1 MNSSVTNPDSSD
13 HADIAGGVSP
23 PAGLSEPA
31 PAKALV
37 IGELTGD
44 RTCVSCGF
52 NLAGQ
57 QIVREPWYGLA
68 LVRCPECSTAAALN
82 EYPSLGRWYG
92 RLAFLS
98 AALYLFV
105 LFGMYLA
112 TCGIVGGIA
121 TAINDDHIRAAAR
134 IIAQDHKKQYDAA
147 VLAAAAGTGPTP
159 PAIPGQLTGWEYDMI
174 SLAWWETADRSRALS
189 AVSVT
194 NLASSGGGW
203 YLQLSA
209 FSLVAAAAG
218 VVWSVGLC
226 GVRRRR
232 LWLVASLLAF
242 GTGVIIVLIRA
253 DSRTLA
259 PFQATYAY
267 NLAQQMAGYGSFMA
281 IAGMLLALLFAGM
294 LVGRTIARAVFRFVM
309 PPRHLGLLAFVWTCD
324 GLPPPPSL
332 PISGRRPPAP
342 GA

>member
-1 MNSSVTNPDSSD
+1 MSDNVPNQGSSVL
-13 HADIAGGVSP
+13 AGGEGGVSP
-23 PAGLSEPA
+23 PAELPGPA
-31 PAKALV
+31 PTKAPI

-44 RTCVSCGF
+44 RACVSCGF

-57 QIVREPWYGLA
+57 QIVREPKYGLA

-105 LFGMYLA
+105 LLGMYLA
-112 TCGIVGGIA
+112 TCGIMAGIA
-121 TAINDDHIRAAAR
+121 TATSHDRIRAAAR

-159 PAIPGQLTGWEYDMI
+159 PAVPGQLTGWEYDMI
-174 SLAWWETADRSRALS
+174 SLAWWETADRSRALGV
-189 AVSVT
+189 VSVT
-194 NLASSGGGW
+194 NLASIGSGW

-218 VVWSVGLC
+218 VVWAVGLC

-232 LWLVASLLAF
+232 L
-242 GTGVIIVLIRA
+242 
-253 DSRTLA
+253 
-259 PFQATYAY
+259 
-267 NLAQQMAGYGSFMA
+267 
-281 IAGMLLALLFAGM
+281 
-294 LVGRTIARAVFRFVM
+294 
-309 PPRHLGLLAFVWTCD
+309 
-324 GLPPPPSL
+324 
-332 PISGRRPPAP
+332 
-342 GA
+342 